1 MRNWKKKLP
10 GFLLT
15 PISDSWAQFCRPK
28 VAINI
33 LMAVGFGYYV
43 LFLVGAHHRHLH
55 NQASKI
61 RHQKE
66 PFGSSENINSY
77 SLHLK
82 ITRQLPYFRIL

>member
-15 PISDSWAQFCRPK
+15 PSDSWARYCRPK

-43 LFLVGAHHRHLH
+43 IFLVGAYNRHLH

-61 RHQKE
+61 HHQKDQ
-66 PFGSSENINSY
+66 FGVV
-77 SLHLK
+77 LK
-82 ITRQLPYFRIL
+82 I